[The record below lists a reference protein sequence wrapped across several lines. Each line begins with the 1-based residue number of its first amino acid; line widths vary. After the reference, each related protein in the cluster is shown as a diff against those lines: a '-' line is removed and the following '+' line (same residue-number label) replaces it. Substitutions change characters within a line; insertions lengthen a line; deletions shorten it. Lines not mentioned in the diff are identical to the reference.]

1 MKLTDALVYCMSKP
15 GAREDYPFGP
25 EPLVVKVGTKIFA
38 FLWQNE
44 SHAGLSLK
52 CEPETAYLLR
62 QQYAAVKP
70 GYHLNKRHW
79 NSVTLDGTIPDEE
92 IRAMIDESYALV
104 VRGLTRAEKEALAAL
119 QP

>member
-70 GYHLNKRHW
+70 GYQ
-79 NSVTLDGTIPDEE
+79 
-92 IRAMIDESYALV
+92 
-104 VRGLTRAEKEALAAL
+104 TRRSA
-119 QP
+119 P